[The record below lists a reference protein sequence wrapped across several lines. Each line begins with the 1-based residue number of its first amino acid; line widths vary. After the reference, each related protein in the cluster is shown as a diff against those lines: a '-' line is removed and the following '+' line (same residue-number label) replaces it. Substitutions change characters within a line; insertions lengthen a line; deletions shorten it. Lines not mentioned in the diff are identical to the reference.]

1 MTSAIYT
8 SIGAFIIVWLSLH
21 VIKIRTAKN
30 IILGDGEDDELITAI
45 AAQMNAVEY
54 IPIAL
59 LLLFALEYNHA
70 HLILVH
76 ILGIALIVGR
86 IVHAKGLLSSVLKT
100 RVLGMQITIWTII
113 ALAVINI
120 LYLLYELIL
129 II

>member
-1 MTSAIYT
+1 MTSVIYA

-30 IILGDGEDDELITAI
+30 IILGDGENDELKTAI
-45 AAQMNAVEY
+45 AAQLNAVEY

-59 LLLFALEYNHA
+59 LLLFALEYNNA

-76 ILGIALIVGR
+76 ALGIALISGR
-86 IVHAKGLLSSVLKT
+86 IIHAKGLLSNVLKT

-120 LYLLYELIL
+120 LFLLYQLAL
-129 II
+129 TT